1 MRRSTSKFKFA
12 LLGLSLFLVGRLAGA
27 ETTNRG
33 VLSVQDVEIGAA
45 GEFSVSS
52 ATVSGASCQGQM
64 TNHHS
69 GLVEFAASSCSG
81 SFSSRVNQKRSG
93 LKMGSFRL
101 IRSFLD
107 ETYFDVFST
116 AAICPSSSQTYN
128 YLLARARTPDAGLDF
143 SSSSAFAAGVVTYD
157 PTSGSLT
164 GNQRWSLEN
173 TADPTAF
180 TYNKRSASCSN
191 GKLVVTKTSESPS
204 VFDTSAIA
212 YFTSNYGFWK
222 SSTGNYQ
229 AGVLMPQQSL
239 DAQVLSSK
247 KSQAYAGM
255 YTHYY
260 KKWLET
266 RKFIYA
272 APNNAA
278 GTEFKIYE
286 ASDPADF
293 SQATEFGVL
302 NCSELNAPAP
312 GFCRGTFSRAGI
324 SGTGKALCL
333 FGDNFS
339 GQDVWFC
346 EAQTPDSNSSYHLKT
361 LSTFQFQTTS
371 RAKLAVISPEFV
383 NLEANESSRQIT
395 VTVTNPSSRPATIA
409 PASVAPSDVQMPSS
423 FSGAQTTFFQ
433 NGSQCGTVLA
443 PFSSCQFTINFNP
456 SEQKVV
462 ADYLRVSYDKGDG
475 TGAVNATAVFQAA
488 KGLTGISLNAPSSV
502 TLGESMAVT
511 TTATFSNGQTQDI
524 SQLVNK
530 SVSDR
535 AIASVSNTQNAVTVT
550 GTIAGATTVSSTF
563 GSFSAQKEVTV
574 VNPPV
579 APLNFT
585 ATATNGTTI
594 QLSWTA
600 GALNQKHQI
609 AYAIGSVPAN
619 CSANT
624 VISSSLL
631 STSNSYLLSD
641 LTEGSEYSFRV
652 CSVNDAGTFST
663 SLTASTNTPFSGS
676 VLVVYG
682 NVAWGTTLDGAGI
695 NYCNSTLCSPSQ
707 FSNEANPVVLINNV
721 KYSSITIYDKGVV
734 RIDPSFVGTIGN
746 ITVHSGGVLTGP
758 GFSSGLST
766 EREWRLNNASP
777 VTGNGTLVLNVRGTL
792 DVKVG
797 GTVTMSGRGY
807 PGGGSGPG
815 SSGSL
820 AHGYSPQGYGVGGA
834 GKSENN
840 RACYYRWI
848 PGGGGSYGSRAPSW
862 ASSWATSSPS
872 GEVYGE
878 SDFLQKLYLGSGG
891 GGSACWHHG
900 GFGGGALVINA
911 RKIINAGF
919 IESNGDRRSYWGGGG
934 SGGSL
939 KIEAQESIANSGT
952 ISAAGGGF
960 SQIPFTMTQ
969 SSIAW
974 HCNTQNTDTS
984 LMDFSFSSGVGTG
997 NQPNAAVNADLGAE
1011 YTVQR
1016 VRLGAN
1022 NCYGEWT
1029 NHVNGAHLQYSQ
1041 DNVNWTTFVTI
1052 SGVVHNIY
1060 QDYFPNIRARYWRV
1074 FRPQWGYVI
1083 LGEFSIHSTDHP
1095 GSRNLGGNGRL
1106 YLAAPSLVNNGVIVG
1121 VRMESEVFP
1130 TVSGQPQNVSATP
1143 AGVATFSVASPCFN
1157 CAITW
1162 EKSVDN
1168 GSTWSTLLGQN
1179 TPILRLATLLASD
1192 NGSRYR
1198 ARIANANSFAYSN
1211 PATLTFPQI
1220 PVITGGERTV
1230 DSNGII
1236 THTFRSSGTLT
1247 VTSPGEIEVLV
1258 VGGGGS
1264 GGTRLGAG
1272 GGGGGGVLY
1281 NERYSVS
1288 TSQTVTVGAGG
1299 SNPGIGGLYVGNNG
1313 ANSSLGALVAIGGGG
1328 GGTACQ
1334 WGCDPWGRA
1343 GGSGGGAGRQDHNA
1357 ISGGYGIPGQGF
1369 TGGGL
1374 WHAGGPSA
1382 GGGGAGGLG
1391 GNTISGVQSG
1401 AGGPGALYFGSYYGA
1416 GGGGGGYGGAAGLG
1430 GDGMGGTDAAPNA
1443 TSGSPN
1449 TGAGGGGGGG
1459 RNVFGEA
1466 GNGGSGI
1473 VIIRYKSY
1481 AGAP

>member
-619 CSANT
+619 CTTDTVISANT
-624 VISSSLL
+624 VGQALSQTLTQLVSGSTYHFKLCGVNGSEKL
-631 STSNSYLLSD
+631 STPVQASATTPVIGID
-641 LTEGSEYSFRV
+641 LIATNGQVLNGSTTYANITVPNGVTLFIEPSFSGLIGNV
-652 CSVNDAGTFST
+652 VVESGGI
-663 SLTASTNTPFSGS
+663 LTASPNCNPSADSFNLGRAKRG
-676 VLVVYG
+676 LDLKLAG
-682 NVAWGTTLDGAGI
+682 NLTVQAG
-695 NYCNSTLCSPSQ
+695 
-707 FSNEANPVVLINNV
+707 
-721 KYSSITIYDKGVV
+721 
-734 RIDPSFVGTIGN
+734 
-746 ITVHSGGVLTGP
+746 
-758 GFSSGLST
+758 GL
-766 EREWRLNNASP
+766 
-777 VTGNGTLVLNVRGTL
+777 
-792 DVKVG
+792 
-797 GTVTMSGRGY
+797 VTMDGKGH
-807 PGGGSGPG
+807 PGGGNGPG
-815 SSGSL
+815 HNGSR
-820 AHGYSPQGYGVGGA
+820 AHGTSHFGYGAIGAGLHYAPTENCYHTWRAGGGGGYGTPGASGASQGGA
-834 GKSENN
+834 G
-840 RACYYRWI
+840 
-848 PGGGGSYGSRAPSW
+848 GSSFGA
-862 ASSWATSSPS
+862 
-872 GEVYGE
+872 
-878 SDFLQKLYLGSGG
+878 SDFDTKMYCGSGG
-891 GGSACWHHG
+891 GGAACWDQG
-900 GFGGGALVINA
+900 GKGGGAI
-911 RKIINAGF
+911 
-919 IESNGDRRSYWGGGG
+919 Y
-934 SGGSL
+934 
-939 KIEAQESIANSGT
+939 IEANNMT
-952 ISAAGGGF
+952 VAG
-960 SQIPFTMTQ
+960 
-969 SSIAW
+969 
-974 HCNTQNTDTS
+974 
-984 LMDFSFSSGVGTG
+984 
-997 NQPNAAVNADLGAE
+997 
-1011 YTVQR
+1011 
-1016 VRLGAN
+1016 
-1022 NCYGEWT
+1022 
-1029 NHVNGAHLQYSQ
+1029 
-1041 DNVNWTTFVTI
+1041 
-1052 SGVVHNIY
+1052 
-1060 QDYFPNIRARYWRV
+1060 
-1074 FRPQWGYVI
+1074 
-1083 LGEFSIHSTDHP
+1083 
-1095 GSRNLGGNGRL
+1095 
-1106 YLAAPSLVNNGVIVG
+1106 
-1121 VRMESEVFP
+1121 
-1130 TVSGQPQNVSATP
+1130 TVSAQGTKP
-1143 AGVATFSVASPCFN
+1143 SV
-1157 CAITW
+1157 
-1162 EKSVDN
+1162 
-1168 GSTWSTLLGQN
+1168 Q
-1179 TPILRLATLLASD
+1179 
-1192 NGSRYR
+1192 
-1198 ARIANANSFAYSN
+1198 
-1211 PATLTFPQI
+1211 
-1220 PVITGGERTV
+1220 
-1230 DSNGII
+1230 
-1236 THTFRSSGTLT
+1236 
-1247 VTSPGEIEVLV
+1247 
-1258 VGGGGS
+1258 GGGGS
-1264 GGTRLGAG
+1264 GGTVILNASGDITLTGSVTTRGGVNGTSSNIGGLGRVKFTANAISNTGSIVGIVHDAVPFITTEPTAVAAPEGRPAEFSVVAGVYDRSTPRYQWQVSTDGGVNFNDIAEATGSSYSIPSASMGQNNSRYRVRVSASGVPQFGGPSSMNSSSVILTVLPPGTVEYLVVGGGGGGGGVIGG
-1272 GGGGGGVLY
+1272 GGGGGGVLTGSKVL
-1281 NERYSVS
+1281 NTGELALV
-1288 TSQTVTVGAGG
+1288 QVGQGGAGG
-1299 SNPGIGGLYVGNNG
+1299 WSWNSEAQAGQPGWSSRFSNNDPSVGAFN
-1313 ANSSLGALVAIGGGG
+1313 LGKTASQWDFTALGGGH
-1328 GGTACQ
+1328 GGTHGGA
-1334 WGCDPWGRA
+1334 DGRTLGQSGASA
-1343 GGSGGGAGRQDHNA
+1343 GGSGNNLTVVAGT
-1357 ISGGYGIPGQGF
+1357 PGQGNA
-1369 TGGGL
+1369 GGGGDGNR
-1374 WHAGGPSA
+1374 GG
-1382 GGGGAGGLG
+1382 GGGGAGGAGETRGASG
-1391 GNTISGVQSG
+1391 GN
-1401 AGGPGALYFGSYYGA
+1401 GGPGVMVSITGVTSCYGA
-1416 GGGGGGYGGAAGLG
+1416 GGGGGTRSGHGS
-1430 GDGMGGTDAAPNA
+1430 GGTGGC
-1443 TSGSPN
+1443 SGVGGNGGTTDWSRSAGHGASN
-1449 TGAGGGGGGG
+1449 TGSGGGGGGHNG
-1459 RNVFGEA
+1459 SWNGSVQSA
-1466 GNGGSGI
+1466 GSGGSGVV
-1473 VIIRYKSY
+1473 VIAS
-1481 AGAP
+1481 AGQPLASISSGLTYTLDTSSRPGFWIYRFTAGSGTITK